1 MCSNPQLPS
10 QMKINSKC
18 IKDLNVKPEML
29 KPMEK
34 HIENAREAVGTG
46 KSLLTGLTAQETV
59 PQTTDDTTR
68 NLSLCTTKKT
78 IG

>member
-1 MCSNPQLPS
+1 MCSNPQLPSQMKPS

-34 HIENAREAVGTG
+34 HIGNALEAIGTG
-46 KSLLTGLTAQETV
+46 KSLLTGLRTQA
-59 PQTTDDTTR
+59 
-68 NLSLCTTKKT
+68 T
-78 IG
+78 IP